1 MSWNIEILVCKK
13 DTKLLS
19 REKGGANMT
28 YFAFHASKI
37 ENVETLVLILKM
49 FKIKFP
55 IKQYTRRYIFDK
67 ELFPLEI
74 DDVIIKCLVP
84 HISKTVNFQVMGL
97 SKNLFRIKWLFE
109 WYMIW
114 RVLEN
119 FNFLHVFANVSTS
132 HDPIKCLPWRR
143 IFWGHPDHVY

>member
-1 MSWNIEILVCKK
+1 MLVCKK

-74 DDVIIKCLVP
+74 DDVIFECLAP
-84 HISKTVNFQVMGL
+84 HISKMGHFETIVVIP
-97 SKNLFRIKWLFE
+97 NLFKIKF
-109 WYMIW
+109 
-114 RVLEN
+114 
-119 FNFLHVFANVSTS
+119 
-132 HDPIKCLPWRR
+132 PI
-143 IFWGHPDHVY
+143 